1 MQTLMFMKSLR
12 TWDWE
17 KSESESEKHSNEQSQ
32 RNDEQPPVHNKRASH
47 FFQKSES
54 KSDDNS
60 EIKKNSTE
68 SNPVEKKKKA
78 THTPLNQ
85 RSSLTS
91 SSLSLSLCIEEES
104 SEEWAFIPSNQTSVK
119 KKSLDAV
126 RWETSGVDLT

>member
-1 MQTLMFMKSLR
+1 MQNLMFMKSLR

-17 KSESESEKHSNEQSQ
+17 KSKSESEKHSNEQSQ

-78 THTPLNQ
+78 THTVLNQ

-91 SSLSLSLCIEEES
+91 SSLSLSVHRRRVKWGVSIYT
-104 SEEWAFIPSNQTSVK
+104 IKSNIGQK
-119 KKSLDAV
+119 EKLRCRQMRD
-126 RWETSGVDLT
+126 

>member
-68 SNPVEKKKKA
+68 SDSVEKKKRNSHA
-78 THTPLNQ
+78 FESTF
-85 RSSLTS
+85 LT
-91 SSLSLSLCIEEES
+91 LSPSLCIEEES
-104 SEEWAFIPSNQTSVK
+104 SEKWAFIPSNQASVK

>member
-17 KSESESEKHSNEQSQ
+17 KSKSESEKHSNEQSQ

-47 FFQKSES
+47 FFQKCES

-60 EIKKNSTE
+60 EIKKNSAE
-68 SNPVEKKKKA
+68 SDSVEIKKK
-78 THTPLNQ
+78 Q
-85 RSSLTS
+85 LTRLWINVS
-91 SSLSLSLCIEEES
+91 HSRALLSLSLCIEEES